1 MLLRRFD
8 KEREVFLSSLNRPFG
23 GIRKCVVLV
32 PVLERNN
39 KHEEISQSRKLKLL
53 SNFACLAE
61 NVLKCLLKVLCIFDQ
76 HVPFSLPLWAKK
88 KETKHERNVKW
99 FISKSWATQ
108 ELSPF
113 FCTFRDSQKE
123 QEELWS
129 RGFHD
134 IKIGLG
140 LGWEEQFCAEVQ
152 NFNKIINLKTLIN
165 TNSTP

>member
-8 KEREVFLSSLNRPFG
+8 KEGEVFLSSLNRPFG

-76 HVPFSLPLWAKK
+76 HVPFSLPL
-88 KETKHERNVKW
+88 
-99 FISKSWATQ
+99 
-108 ELSPF
+108 
-113 FCTFRDSQKE
+113 
-123 QEELWS
+123 
-129 RGFHD
+129 
-134 IKIGLG
+134 
-140 LGWEEQFCAEVQ
+140 
-152 NFNKIINLKTLIN
+152 
-165 TNSTP
+165 